1 MTNIKSLRSELK
13 NYDEIVDTTEALE
26 LVDELENELINQE
39 EKIKELENEIEELE
53 DSREEVELESI
64 DLGLDVIEFR
74 FEKGNLKIREQF
86 NAMMQH
92 LNKIPGALI

>member
-1 MTNIKSLRSELK
+1 MTNIKSLRRELK

-26 LVDELENELINQE
+26 LVDEIENELINQND
-39 EKIKELENEIEELE
+39 KIKELENEIEELE
-53 DSREEVELESI
+53 DSQEEVELESI

-74 FEKGNLKIREQF
+74 FEKGNLAIRQQF
-86 NAMMQH
+86 DKMMQH